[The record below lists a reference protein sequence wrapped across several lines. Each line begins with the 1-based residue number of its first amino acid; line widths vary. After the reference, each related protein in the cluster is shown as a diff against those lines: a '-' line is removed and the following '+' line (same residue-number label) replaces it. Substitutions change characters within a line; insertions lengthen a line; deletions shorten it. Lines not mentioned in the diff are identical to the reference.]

1 MLYSDASL
9 AIINNGHCSRWF
21 SRQRGTF
28 QDSPLSGVLFI
39 LAIEIL
45 AINIRSSVN
54 ISGTN
59 ISGIEVKISM
69 YADDITLLLKD
80 SKSGAEALRIIDKF
94 SKASGIH
101 CNLDKCHA
109 MWLGKGKE
117 REMLLGRLKQ

>member
-1 MLYSDASL
+1 
-9 AIINNGHCSRWF
+9 
-21 SRQRGTF
+21 
-28 QDSPLSGVLFI
+28 
-39 LAIEIL
+39 
-45 AINIRSSVN
+45 
-54 ISGTN
+54 
-59 ISGIEVKISM
+59 M

-101 CNLDKCHA
+101 CNLDKCHT